1 MQVEWRG
8 LLDAGTRG
16 RTAGPLRVTSFSALL
31 GRSAA
36 ARALVGRLGHGS
48 PLGALRLARDSV
60 TQINFRGV
68 GLDFGATTL
77 FSDVTFTVAP
87 GERWGI
93 VGRNGSG
100 KTTLFRLLTGEL
112 DPTRGGIARA
122 PGLRV
127 SLLEQH
133 RDFGGAATVWAAAA
147 GGLAELL
154 ALEQSLVEQAHRLAD
169 DSSQAALDRY
179 SRDLE
184 RFEREGG
191 YAVTSRIDAVLHGL
205 EFDPAEARVTPLSA
219 LSGGELGRL
228 GLARQLMTTADV
240 LLLDEP
246 TNHLD
251 LETTRWLE
259 QYLAGSER
267 TVLLVSHDR
276 AFLAATV
283 DHVLHLEGGTATPYA
298 GGYAA
303 FVAQRAE
310 RRLAQ
315 QRAFEQQQ
323 RTIAHERDYIA
334 RNIAGQNSK
343 QAKGR
348 RKRLER
354 LPRLSPVIGAEGA
367 MAVRFEVAE
376 RGGDQVATAKNVS
389 VGVGARTLIA
399 RFTGTLTRTDVLGI
413 IGPNGAGKS
422 TLLRALLGEHPTLGG
437 ELRTGA
443 TITVGY
449 YRQDLSQVP
458 LDKGLYDVIADLR
471 PTWERGRVQGH
482 LGRFGFSG
490 GEMQRRGDSLSGGE
504 RARLALAILM
514 LSRANLLV
522 LDEPTNHLDVE
533 SIEALEDAIESY
545 DGTVILVS
553 HDRELLR
560 ALTTR
565 IWVLHDGR
573 VTEFA
578 GGFAEWEAVSAER
591 EHAAAVSAAED
602 QALRQ
607 VHERRRVARASKG
620 AAGAP
625 TADDPRQVLRRARR
639 ELEEAEAAVAEL
651 EAQMAPVVA
660 ALEDPDL
667 YTRPEGAATARGLGV
682 QLETLKR
689 SLDLALERWTQ
700 ATERVEALAST

>member
-1 MQVEWRG
+1 MTQ
-8 LLDAGTRG
+8 
-16 RTAGPLRVTSFSALL
+16 
-31 GRSAA
+31 
-36 ARALVGRLGHGS
+36 
-48 PLGALRLARDSV
+48 LA
-60 TQINFRGV
+60 FAGV
-68 GLDFGATTL
+68 GVDFGDTNL
-77 FSDVTFTVAP
+77 FSDVTFTVSP

-112 DPTRGGIARA
+112 DPTRGSIARA

-133 RDFGGAATVWAAAA
+133 RDYGAATTVWEAAA
-147 GGLAELL
+147 GELADLL
-154 ALEQSLVEQAHRLAD
+154 ALEQSLVEQAANLAH
-169 DSSQAALDRY
+169 DSSPAALARY
-179 SRDLE
+179 GDDLE

-191 YAVTSRIDAVLHGL
+191 YAVTARIDAVLHGL
-205 EFDPAEARVTPLSA
+205 EFDPAQARVTPLSA

-259 QYLAGSER
+259 QYLAASGR
-267 TVLLVSHDR
+267 TVLVVSHDR
-276 AFLAATV
+276 AFLSATV
-283 DHVLHLEGGTATPYA
+283 DHVLHLEGKTAAPYA
-298 GGYAA
+298 AGYTD

-315 QRAFEQQQ
+315 QRAFDQQQ
-323 RTIAHERDYIA
+323 RVIAKESDYIA
-334 RNIAGQNSK
+334 RNIAGQNSR

-354 LPRLSPVIGAEGA
+354 LPRLSPVIGAEGT
-367 MAVRFEVAE
+367 MALRFDVAD
-376 RGGDQVATAKNVS
+376 RGGDQVVAAKNVT
-389 VGVGARTLIA
+389 VGVGDRTLVN
-399 RFTGTLTRTDVLGI
+399 RFSGTLERTGVLGI
-413 IGPNGAGKS
+413 LGRNGSGKS
-422 TLLRALLGEHPTLGG
+422 TLLRALLGEHPIAGG
-437 ELRTGA
+437 ELKLGGSISA
-443 TITVGY
+443 GY

-458 LDKGLYDVIADLR
+458 LDRTLYQVIEELR
-471 PTWERGRVQGH
+471 PKWERGQIQGH

-490 GEMQRRGDSLSGGE
+490 QEVLRRADSLSGGE
-504 RARLALAILM
+504 RARIALAMLM

-533 SIEALEDAIESY
+533 SIEALEDAVEAY

-565 IWVLHDGR
+565 IWILHEGR
-573 VTEFA
+573 MTEFP
-578 GGFAEWEAVSAER
+578 GGFAEWEEVSAER
-591 EHAAAVSAAED
+591 GHAAAVSAAEE

-607 VHERRRVARASKG
+607 VHERQRVVP
-620 AAGAP
+620 AP
-625 TADDPRQVLRRARR
+625 KSDPRKELRIAQR
-639 ELEEAEAAVAEL
+639 ELEQTEALVEKLEAEVAR
-651 EAQMAPVVA
+651 VVA
-660 ALEDPDL
+660 ALEDPAL
-667 YTRPEGAATARGLGV
+667 YTRPDGAATAHKLGA
-682 QLETLKR
+682 QLETVKR
-689 SLDLALERWTQ
+689 ELEAALERWTQ
-700 ATERVEALAST
+700 ATEQVEMLS